1 MLVTR
6 PEPGASVTAA
16 RLQAEG
22 WRPVVAPFLAVRS
35 VCVPLPHPAQVQ
47 AVVAAS
53 GNAVAL
59 PGAYHGLPLLAV
71 GNATAARARAAG
83 FRQVRSADGDAA
95 ALTELAVRTLDP
107 AHGPLLLATGRG
119 QGMALARGLRRSG
132 FAVRRRAIYAAA
144 PVRRFPAQAAEAVA
158 NGLQAALF
166 FSTETA
172 HAFVHCLPNSLRTC
186 LRCTDAAVI
195 GQGAAE
201 ALRHLPWRAVRVAVR
216 PTQDEVLALL

>member
-6 PEPGASVTAA
+6 PAPGASVTAS

-22 WRPVVAPFLAVRS
+22 WRPVVAPFLTVRP
-35 VCVPLPHPAQVQ
+35 VHVALPHPATLQ

-71 GNATAARARAAG
+71 GNATASRARAAG
-83 FRQVRSADGDAA
+83 FHQVHSADGDAA
-95 ALTELAVRTLDP
+95 ALTALATRTLDP
-107 AHGPLLLATGRG
+107 AQGPLLLATGRG
-119 QGMALARGLRRSG
+119 QGMALARALRRRG
-132 FAVRRRAIYAAA
+132 FAVRRRAIYAAV
-144 PVRRFPAQAAEAVA
+144 PVRRFPAHAGDAVS
-158 NGLQAALF
+158 NGLEAALF

-172 HAFVHCLPNSLRTC
+172 HAFARCLPISLRTC

-195 GQGAAE
+195 GQGAAD

-216 PTQDEVLALL
+216 PTQDGVLALL